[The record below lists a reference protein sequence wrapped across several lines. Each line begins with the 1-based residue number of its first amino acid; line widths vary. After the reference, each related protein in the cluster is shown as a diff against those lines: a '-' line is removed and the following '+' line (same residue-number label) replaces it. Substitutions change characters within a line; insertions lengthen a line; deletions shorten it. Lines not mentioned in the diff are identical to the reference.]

1 MALFPFAV
9 LVLLLLAVLFLF
21 WALRRWTSPRGG
33 GSRGPEARVPGVQR
47 PYGVSESIGRR
58 PTMEDRHRV
67 LPLKRGLPH
76 FRGPSG
82 LPPTLYGV
90 FDGHAGSAAADY
102 CSARLGEVLMRDA
115 AWPSAPAAALT
126 SAFHVLDASFLELA
140 RLTSPPLNDGTTAVV
155 ALALGARLVVANVGD
170 SRAVLVQRSGAAH
183 ALSDDHKPNR
193 PDEVKRI
200 QALGGAVFFHGVW
213 RVQGVLAVSRAIGD
227 RALKPYVSATPELRW
242 WDCSPSDA
250 ALVLA
255 CDGLW
260 DVLSNEQVAD
270 VVLAAM
276 HPLPGRE
283 EAHEAAQ
290 RASAALV
297 RQAILSGSTDNVT
310 AIVVDLRGAAAEA
323 AASGEGGGEGGGGGG
338 GSNAS
343 ASGAGAGA
351 EGGSGSAAAA
361 GEAEEGQGA
370 VGSSGSGSGSSGSSS
385 SRDMEAGVA
394 DLGGGLAAA
403 AAMAG
408 RSLGALT
415 SAPPDKTD

>member
-155 ALALGARLVVANVGD
+155 ALALGARSAGVVARGKQPGVPGLQ
-170 SRAVLVQRSGAAH
+170 SCRST
-183 ALSDDHKPNR
+183 
-193 PDEVKRI
+193 
-200 QALGGAVFFHGVW
+200 Q
-213 RVQGVLAVSRAIGD
+213 
-227 RALKPYVSATPELRW
+227 
-242 WDCSPSDA
+242 
-250 ALVLA
+250 
-255 CDGLW
+255 
-260 DVLSNEQVAD
+260 
-270 VVLAAM
+270 
-276 HPLPGRE
+276 
-283 EAHEAAQ
+283 
-290 RASAALV
+290 
-297 RQAILSGSTDNVT
+297 
-310 AIVVDLRGAAAEA
+310 
-323 AASGEGGGEGGGGGG
+323 
-338 GSNAS
+338 
-343 ASGAGAGA
+343 
-351 EGGSGSAAAA
+351 SAAAGRGPRA
-361 GEAEEGQGA
+361 
-370 VGSSGSGSGSSGSSS
+370 SSGSSS
-385 SRDMEAGVA
+385 RESETALGRMAALQARRGGEISPRTCGRCGVA
-394 DLGGGLAAA
+394 ELLNDATPRRAV
-403 AAMAG
+403 
-408 RSLGALT
+408 
-415 SAPPDKTD
+415 